1 MRPSKFFFILPAI
14 ILLFAL
20 PKSGA
25 FGADEPSAKRAAA
38 SQLAKPEEEFIHQAA
53 QGGMM
58 KARLGEIAAEKASA
72 RPIKEIGASIV
83 KEHNKANQE
92 LQTLA
97 TKRGVVLEKD
107 LNAKH
112 RETVDRVA
120 KLTGEE
126 FDKAFASEMISSHK
140 KGVSAFGKA
149 GASAKDADLK
159 AFIEKTL
166 AVLKLHLQKL
176 EALEIGSKR

>member
-20 PKSGA
+20 PKFNA
-25 FGADEPSAKRAAA
+25 LGADEPSAKRAAA
-38 SQLAKPEEEFIHQAA
+38 SQLAKADEGFVHRAA

-58 KARLGEIAAEKASA
+58 KAQLGEVGAEKASA
-72 RPIKEIGASIV
+72 RSIKEIGASIV

-92 LQTLA
+92 LQALA

-107 LNAKH
+107 LSPKH

-126 FDKAFASEMISSHK
+126 FDKAFVSEMISSHK
-140 KGVSAFGKA
+140 KGVSAFEKA

-166 AVLKLHLQKL
+166 PVLKLHLQKL
-176 EALEIGSKR
+176 ETLEIGSKR